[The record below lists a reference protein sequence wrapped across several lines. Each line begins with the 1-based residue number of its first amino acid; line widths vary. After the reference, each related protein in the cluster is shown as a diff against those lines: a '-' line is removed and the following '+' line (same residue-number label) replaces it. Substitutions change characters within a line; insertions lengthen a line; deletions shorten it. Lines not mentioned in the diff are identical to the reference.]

1 MKTGSAQL
9 IFIAAAFLAMLV
21 GCSPEAETTKV
32 ESQYRQYCFAC
43 HGTGAAGAPKSGDPA
58 AWKPRLTKG
67 KDALLKSV
75 TEGMVGMPPKG
86 RCQECT
92 PDDLRALIDK
102 MLN

>member
-1 MKTGSAQL
+1 MKTRSTQF
-9 IFIAAAFLAMLV
+9 IFSITLSLV
-21 GCSPEAETTKV
+21 LLVSCSPGEETTKV

-102 MLN
+102 MID